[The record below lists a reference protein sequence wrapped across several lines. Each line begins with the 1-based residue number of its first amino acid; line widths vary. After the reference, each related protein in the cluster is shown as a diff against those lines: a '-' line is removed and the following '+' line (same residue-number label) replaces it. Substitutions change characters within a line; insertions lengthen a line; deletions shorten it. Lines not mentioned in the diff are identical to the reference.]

1 MMNKDQTFTF
11 TINGYQLIL
20 LRSLIEKEL
29 HELEDEKIWDKNAL
43 KFHKSELRKLL
54 KIIKI

>member
-29 HELEDEKIWDKNAL
+29 HDLEDEKIWDKNTL